1 MKKQAEEACFFLLFH
16 ALALSV
22 LICKNKLMEEIS
34 EIKEY
39 AKEHAVPIMMDD
51 SIDFICKYIEENN
64 VQSVLE
70 LGTAIGYSAMRFANV
85 RDDIFVS
92 TIEIDIER
100 YQQAVRNIHD
110 NNLMD
115 RITVFLGNALSYT
128 FKEKF
133 DLIFIDAAK
142 SQYINYFEKFKNNLT
157 ENGVIISDN
166 LFFHGMVEDL
176 SLTHNYSTIKLIRK
190 LRRYIDF
197 LKTNQE
203 FETTFYSLG
212 DGISVSKRRSV
223 SLLN

>member
-1 MKKQAEEACFFLLFH
+1 MLFH
-16 ALALSV
+16 TLALSV
-22 LICKNKLMEEIS
+22 PICKNKLMEEIS
-34 EIKEY
+34 EIKED

-51 SIDFICKYIEENN
+51 SIDFICKYIEEHN

-85 RDDIFVS
+85 SDDIFVS

-100 YQQAVRNIHD
+100 YQQAVRNIHG

-157 ENGVIISDN
+157 ENGAIISDN

-203 FETTFYSLG
+203 FETIFYSLG

-223 SLLN
+223 SHLS

>member
-1 MKKQAEEACFFLLFH
+1 
-16 ALALSV
+16 
-22 LICKNKLMEEIS
+22 MEEIS

>member
-1 MKKQAEEACFFLLFH
+1 
-16 ALALSV
+16 
-22 LICKNKLMEEIS
+22 MEEIS

-51 SIDFICKYIEENN
+51 SIDFICKYIKEHN

-70 LGTAIGYSAMRFANV
+70 LGTAIGYSAMRFAKL

-128 FKEKF
+128 FKKKF

-166 LFFHGMVEDL
+166 LFFHGMVNDI

-190 LRRYIDF
+190 LRKYIDF

-203 FETTFYSLG
+203 FETIFYSLG
-212 DGISVSKRRSV
+212 DGISVSRRRSG
-223 SLLN
+223 SRLS

>member
-1 MKKQAEEACFFLLFH
+1 
-16 ALALSV
+16 
-22 LICKNKLMEEIS
+22 MEEIS

-157 ENGVIISDN
+157 ENGAIISDN

-203 FETTFYSLG
+203 FETTFYSFG

>member
-1 MKKQAEEACFFLLFH
+1 
-16 ALALSV
+16 
-22 LICKNKLMEEIS
+22 MEEIS

-51 SIDFICKYIEENN
+51 SIDFICKYIEEHNL
-64 VQSVLE
+64 QSVLE
-70 LGTAIGYSAMRFANV
+70 LGTAIGYSAMRFAKL

-166 LFFHGMVEDL
+166 LFFHGMVNDI

-190 LRRYIDF
+190 LRKYIDF

-203 FETTFYSLG
+203 FETIFYSLG
-212 DGISVSKRRSV
+212 DGISVSRRRSG
-223 SLLN
+223 SRLS

>member
-1 MKKQAEEACFFLLFH
+1 MLFH

-22 LICKNKLMEEIS
+22 PICKNKLMEEIS

-157 ENGVIISDN
+157 ENGAIISDN

-190 LRRYIDF
+190 LRKYIDF
-197 LKTNQE
+197 LKSNQE

>member
-1 MKKQAEEACFFLLFH
+1 
-16 ALALSV
+16 
-22 LICKNKLMEEIS
+22 MEEIS

-39 AKEHAVPIMMDD
+39 AKEHSVPIMMDEG
-51 SIDFICKYIEENN
+51 IEFICNYIVEHN
-64 VQSVLE
+64 VETVLE
-70 LGTAIGYSAMRFANV
+70 LGTAIGYSAMRFARL

-115 RITVFLGNALSYT
+115 RITVYLGNALSYT

-157 ENGVIISDN
+157 ENGAIISDN
-166 LFFHGMVEDL
+166 LFFHGIVENIG
-176 SLTHNYSTIKLIRK
+176 LTHNYSTIKLIRK

-197 LKTNQE
+197 LKSNQE
-203 FETTFYSLG
+203 FETTFYTLG
-212 DGISVSKRRSV
+212 DGISVSKRRHPNLQINNNKGESYAE
-223 SLLN
+223 

>member
-1 MKKQAEEACFFLLFH
+1 
-16 ALALSV
+16 
-22 LICKNKLMEEIS
+22 MEEIS

-51 SIDFICKYIEENN
+51 SIDFICKYIEEHN

-70 LGTAIGYSAMRFANV
+70 LGTAIGYSAMRFAKL

-166 LFFHGMVEDL
+166 LFFHGMVNDI

-190 LRRYIDF
+190 LRKYIDF

-203 FETTFYSLG
+203 FETIFYSLG
-212 DGISVSKRRSV
+212 DGISVSRRRSG
-223 SLLN
+223 SRLS

>member
-1 MKKQAEEACFFLLFH
+1 
-16 ALALSV
+16 
-22 LICKNKLMEEIS
+22 MEEIS

-51 SIDFICKYIEENN
+51 SIDFICKYIEEHN

-70 LGTAIGYSAMRFANV
+70 LGTAIGYSAMRFAKL

-157 ENGVIISDN
+157 DNGVIISDN
-166 LFFHGMVEDL
+166 LFFHGMVNDI

-190 LRRYIDF
+190 LRKYIDF

-203 FETTFYSLG
+203 FETIFYSLG
-212 DGISVSKRRSV
+212 DGISVSRRRSGTRL
-223 SLLN
+223 S

>member
-1 MKKQAEEACFFLLFH
+1 
-16 ALALSV
+16 
-22 LICKNKLMEEIS
+22 MEEIS

-39 AKEHAVPIMMDD
+39 AKEHSVPIMMDD
-51 SIDFICKYIEENN
+51 GIEFICNYIRENN
-64 VQSVLE
+64 VQTVLE
-70 LGTAIGYSAMRFANV
+70 FGTAIGYSAMRFANI

-115 RITVFLGNALSYT
+115 RITIYLGNALSYT

-133 DLIFIDAAK
+133 DLICIDAAK

-157 ENGVIISDN
+157 ENGAIISDN

-197 LKTNQE
+197 LKSNQE
-203 FETTFYSLG
+203 FETIFYSLG
-212 DGISVSKRRSV
+212 DGISVSKRRKKTEP
-223 SLLN
+223 

>member
-1 MKKQAEEACFFLLFH
+1 
-16 ALALSV
+16 
-22 LICKNKLMEEIS
+22 MEEIS

-51 SIDFICKYIEENN
+51 SIDFICKYIEEHN

-70 LGTAIGYSAMRFANV
+70 LGTAIGYSAMRFAKL

-166 LFFHGMVEDL
+166 LFFHGMVNDI

-190 LRRYIDF
+190 LRKYIDF
-197 LKTNQE
+197 LKTSQE
-203 FETTFYSLG
+203 FETIFYSLG
-212 DGISVSKRRSV
+212 DGISVSRRRSG
-223 SLLN
+223 SRLS

>member
-1 MKKQAEEACFFLLFH
+1 
-16 ALALSV
+16 
-22 LICKNKLMEEIS
+22 MEEIS

-51 SIDFICKYIEENN
+51 SIDFICKYIEEHN

-70 LGTAIGYSAMRFANV
+70 LGTAIGYSAMRFAKL

-166 LFFHGMVEDL
+166 LFFHGMVKDI

-190 LRRYIDF
+190 LRKYIDF

-203 FETTFYSLG
+203 FETIFYSLG
-212 DGISVSKRRSV
+212 DGISVSRRRSG
-223 SLLN
+223 SRLS

>member
-1 MKKQAEEACFFLLFH
+1 
-16 ALALSV
+16 
-22 LICKNKLMEEIS
+22 MEEIS

-39 AKEHAVPIMMDD
+39 AKEHSVPIMMDEG
-51 SIDFICKYIEENN
+51 IEFICNYIVEHN
-64 VQSVLE
+64 VETVLE
-70 LGTAIGYSAMRFANV
+70 LGTAIGYSAMRFARL

-115 RITVFLGNALSYT
+115 RITVYLGNALSYT
-128 FKEKF
+128 FKGKF

-157 ENGVIISDN
+157 ENGAIISDN
-166 LFFHGMVEDL
+166 LFFHGMVENIG
-176 SLTHNYSTIKLIRK
+176 LTHNYSTIKLIRK

-197 LKTNQE
+197 LKSNQE
-203 FETTFYSLG
+203 FETTFYTLG
-212 DGISVSKRRSV
+212 DGISVSKRRHPNSANNKGETF
-223 SLLN
+223 L

>member
-1 MKKQAEEACFFLLFH
+1 
-16 ALALSV
+16 
-22 LICKNKLMEEIS
+22 MEEIS

-51 SIDFICKYIEENN
+51 SIDFICKYIEEHN

-70 LGTAIGYSAMRFANV
+70 LGTAIGYSAMRFAKL

-157 ENGVIISDN
+157 DNGVIISDN
-166 LFFHGMVEDL
+166 LFFHGMVNDI

-190 LRRYIDF
+190 LRKYIDF

-203 FETTFYSLG
+203 FETIFYSLG
-212 DGISVSKRRSV
+212 DGISVSRRRSGLRL
-223 SLLN
+223 S

>member
-1 MKKQAEEACFFLLFH
+1 
-16 ALALSV
+16 
-22 LICKNKLMEEIS
+22 MEEIS

-51 SIDFICKYIEENN
+51 SIDFICKYIEEHN

-70 LGTAIGYSAMRFANV
+70 LGTAIGYSAMRFAKL

-157 ENGVIISDN
+157 DNGVIISDN
-166 LFFHGMVEDL
+166 LFFHGMVNDI

-190 LRRYIDF
+190 LRKYIDF

-203 FETTFYSLG
+203 FETIFYSLG
-212 DGISVSKRRSV
+212 DGISVSRRRSG
-223 SLLN
+223 SRLS

>member
-1 MKKQAEEACFFLLFH
+1 MLFH

>member
-1 MKKQAEEACFFLLFH
+1 
-16 ALALSV
+16 
-22 LICKNKLMEEIS
+22 MEEIS

-51 SIDFICKYIEENN
+51 SIDFICKYIEEHN

-70 LGTAIGYSAMRFANV
+70 LGTAIGYSAMRFAKL

-157 ENGVIISDN
+157 DNGVIISDN
-166 LFFHGMVEDL
+166 LFFHGMVNDI

-190 LRRYIDF
+190 LRKYIDF
-197 LKTNQE
+197 LKTSQE
-203 FETTFYSLG
+203 FETIFYSLG
-212 DGISVSKRRSV
+212 DGISVSRRRSG
-223 SLLN
+223 SRLS